1 MCLKPHHLL
10 LYRYSSDSSPSE
22 LASTQKP
29 IVTQP
34 LTTSAGYH
42 AMTADSNQIVLAP
55 VNIIGSN
62 FQIHIA
68 RVLLGSGSTQE
79 LSKVLKLNRDRRD
92 TNLLGTGQSNV
103 SARHVVQATIQSR
116 TQPF

>member
-34 LTTSAGYH
+34 LTTSAVHH

-116 TQPF
+116 AQPF